1 MTIMK
6 DNDFMVFILT
16 HGRPDRVYT
25 LKTLRKRGYTGPV
38 KLIVDNEDKTI
49 DEYRK
54 RFGDEVIVFDKKA
67 MADQTD
73 EGDNFD
79 DRRVILHAR
88 NVCFDVARELGVRYF
103 LELDDDYMTFSYKF
117 DAEGNYKERN
127 IKNLDA
133 IFAAVLK
140 FYKRIPAL
148 SVALAQNGDF
158 IGGAKGSFGRD
169 IKLRR
174 KCMNTFFCDT
184 ERRFYFKGRINED
197 VNVYTSEAI
206 RGGLFFTIPTLSIN
220 QKQTQSNKSGMTDV
234 YLDGGTYIKSFYSVM
249 FAPSAVKVAMMGDKN
264 MRLHHQVKWR
274 NTTPMILSEDYKK

>member
-1 MTIMK
+1 M
-6 DNDFMVFILT
+6 DNFMVFILT

-49 DEYRK
+49 EKYK
-54 RFGDEVIVFDKKA
+54 EKYGDDVIVFDKKK
-67 MADQTD
+67 MADQVD

-88 NVCFDVARELGVRYF
+88 NVCFQIARDLGVRYF
-103 LELDDDYMTFSYKF
+103 LELDDDYMQFAYKF
-117 DAEGNYKERN
+117 DSEGNYKERS

-133 IFAAVLK
+133 IFEAMLN

-148 SVALAQNGDF
+148 SIAMAQNGDF
-158 IGGAKGSFGRD
+158 IGGKKGAFARD
-169 IKLRR
+169 RKLRR
-174 KCMNTFFCDT
+174 KCMNTFFCDV
-184 ERRFYFKGRINED
+184 ERPFQFCGRINED
-197 VNVYTSEAI
+197 VNVYTSLAM
-206 RGGLFFTIPTLSIN
+206 RGNLFFTVPSVAIN
-220 QKQTQSNKSGMTDV
+220 QRQTQSNKSGMTDV

-249 FAPSAVKVAMMGDKN
+249 YAPSAVKVSLMGDKN
-264 MRLHHQVKWR
+264 MRLHHQVSWR